1 MIGKK
6 EWFRRRRYGGWGIAP
21 SKWQGWVYIAVVIG
35 IFVLIQNL
43 PLGDTKNNLIANAI
57 FAVVVIADCLEIM
70 FRLPMDEREK
80 LHEAKA
86 ERNALWV
93 MLTILIVG
101 VFYETGMGL
110 NTGIIEIDP
119 VIIIAIIGATVVKAA
134 THIYLEKKE

>member
-21 SKWQGWVYIAVVIG
+21 KTWQGWAYISTVIA

-43 PLGDTKNNLIANAI
+43 PLGDVKNNIIANVI
-57 FAVVVIADCLEIM
+57 FAVLVMADCIEIM

-93 MLTILIVG
+93 MLTILIAG
-101 VFYETGMGL
+101 VFYQ
-110 NTGIIEIDP
+110 TGIGLFTEEITIDP
-119 VIIIAIIGATVVKAA
+119 VIIIAIVGAVLVKAA

>member
-6 EWFRRRRYGGWGIAP
+6 EWFKRRRYGGWGIAP
-21 SKWQGWVYIAVVIG
+21 RTWQGWAYIAVVIA

-43 PLGDTKNNLIANAI
+43 PLGDAKNNIIATIA
-57 FAVVVIADCLEIM
+57 FAVLVVADCLEIM

-93 MLTILIVG
+93 MLTILIAG
-101 VFYETGMGL
+101 VFYQTGMGL
-110 NTGIIEIDP
+110 QSEKITIDP
-119 VIIIAIIGATVVKAA
+119 VIIIAIIGATIVKAA

>member
-6 EWFRRRRYGGWGIAP
+6 EWFRRRRYGGWGITP
-21 SKWQGWVYIAVVIG
+21 VKWQGWAYVAVVIG

-43 PLGDTKNNLIANAI
+43 PLGEAGNNIIANVI
-57 FAVVVIADCLEIM
+57 FAVLVMADCIEIM

-93 MLTILIVG
+93 MLTILIAG
-101 VFYETGMGL
+101 VFYQTGMGL
-110 NTGIIEIDP
+110 SSEKITIDP
-119 VIIIAIIGATVVKAA
+119 VIIIAILGAVLVKAA